1 MKNIYSVFDLDVKAS
16 LLDICLNYQK
26 KCMEKPGY
34 IFYYTNLL
42 DILTNYPK
50 KLVYDAMLLQTDL
63 FILDQA
69 YQIYY
74 FLDEEQEYDLAII
87 ISWMEDFRD
96 FVYDAK
102 FFFTNPLYLNY
113 LEAWYNQMESIL
125 MHLKSLVKTFHLA

>member
-1 MKNIYSVFDLDVKAS
+1 MFEMCHK
-16 LLDICLNYQK
+16 
-26 KCMEKPGY
+26 
-34 IFYYTNLL
+34 
-42 DILTNYPK
+42 
-50 KLVYDAMLLQTDL
+50 
-63 FILDQA
+63 
-69 YQIYY
+69 
-74 FLDEEQEYDLAII
+74 FLYI